1 MARKF
6 SELREK
12 MPPASRQRAEARA
25 KKMLDEMPLQ
35 KLRIDRGLSQEE
47 MSRRLKVS
55 QARVSKVE
63 RHADLCIQ
71 TLYSH
76 IEAMGGQLKIVA
88 NFPDG
93 EREIAFPRG
102 KGPLLPAKAKAGGRG
117 QKHL

>member
-1 MARKF
+1 MTRKF

-12 MPPASRQRAEARA
+12 MSTVSRQRAETEA

-35 KLRIDRGLSQEE
+35 KLRIDRGLSQAE
-47 MSRRLKVS
+47 MSKRLRGS
-55 QARVSKVE
+55 QGRVSKVE

-88 NFPDG
+88 KFPEG
-93 EREIAFPRG
+93 EREIVFPRET
-102 KGPLLPAKAKAGGRG
+102 GPRLPAKPRV
-117 QKHL
+117 

>member
-12 MPPASRQRAEARA
+12 MSPASRQRAEARA

-35 KLRIDRGLSQEE
+35 KLRIDRGLSQAE
-47 MSRRLKVS
+47 MSKRLRVS
-55 QARVSKVE
+55 QGRVSKVE

-88 NFPDG
+88 KFPEG
-93 EREIAFPRG
+93 EREIVFPRE
-102 KGPLLPAKAKAGGRG
+102 KGARLTAKPKQRTTEN
-117 QKHL
+117 LD